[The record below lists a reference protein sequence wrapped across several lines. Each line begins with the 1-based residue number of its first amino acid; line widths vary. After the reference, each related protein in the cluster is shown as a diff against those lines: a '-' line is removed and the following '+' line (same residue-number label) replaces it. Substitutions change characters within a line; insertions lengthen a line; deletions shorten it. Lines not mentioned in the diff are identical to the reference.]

1 MTVWSCGAMNA
12 NSQVEGEGFLD
23 RPLKLL
29 SLDRALQPA
38 VARSSRRGRAGGSRA
53 PRLEKPEQ
61 QSPRGRSTAA
71 SSLAEQA
78 ETPAGTWRSHG
89 SSSGERRQVSP
100 SVSPGHLSSL
110 KRRCSVDFVP
120 EAHQRHVHV
129 RGPRAVA
136 AGAGL
141 RQGRCRLLRSS
152 VRPEAQ
158 GTGGG
163 GRNWRAPALGAPG
176 QGGFW
181 SRPRS
186 EGASPGLNSFTCVA
200 VAVRREQAGAGAVV
214 CKGGAWVP
222 SFSPPAPALAWR
234 RPGGWRSPF
243 YPARPTVTQAHPR
256 LPRGLPEPRVVSRIL
271 RLWFLPGVSGTA
283 PAHTTS

>member
-1 MTVWSCGAMNA
+1 MAAFPSVLISSMVWRVFRGAMNA

-53 PRLEKPEQ
+53 PQLEKPEQ

-141 RQGRCRLLRSS
+141 RRALSSPAQFRL
-152 VRPEAQ
+152 
-158 GTGGG
+158 
-163 GRNWRAPALGAPG
+163 APG
-176 QGGFW
+176 EESGSLW
-181 SRPRS
+181 LSR
-186 EGASPGLNSFTCVA
+186 
-200 VAVRREQAGAGAVV
+200 
-214 CKGGAWVP
+214 
-222 SFSPPAPALAWR
+222 
-234 RPGGWRSPF
+234 
-243 YPARPTVTQAHPR
+243 
-256 LPRGLPEPRVVSRIL
+256 
-271 RLWFLPGVSGTA
+271 
-283 PAHTTS
+283 